1 MINSMPAGIKGCVE
15 DGGWTVVGHR
25 NISRWR
31 VITEDEY
38 GEEFAAANLIET
50 YKEMV
55 QNVSN
60 HFNRFGLD
68 NDDANTFMT
77 LFSSDAAE
85 KICAHLSE
93 QLVRDGKHPGQTI
106 AELYEV
112 IAMWLVRS

>member
-1 MINSMPAGIKGCVE
+1 MPAGIKGCVE

-106 AELYEV
+106 AELYED

>member
-1 MINSMPAGIKGCVE
+1 MDDSC
-15 DGGWTVVGHR
+15 HR
-25 NISRWR
+25 NTFRWR
-31 VITEDEY
+31 VIIGNEY

-68 NDDANTFMT
+68 NDDANTFMA

-85 KICAHLSE
+85 KIRAHLSE
-93 QLVRDGKHPGQTI
+93 QLVRDGKHPVQTI

-112 IAMWLVRS
+112 IAIWLIHSRF